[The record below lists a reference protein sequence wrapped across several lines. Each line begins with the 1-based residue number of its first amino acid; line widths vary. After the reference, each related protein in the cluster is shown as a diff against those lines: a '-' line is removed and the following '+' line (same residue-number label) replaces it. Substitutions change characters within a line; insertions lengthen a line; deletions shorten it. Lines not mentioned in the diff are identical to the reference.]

1 LRRLLGSERE
11 KRQKKK
17 ARGKHERIIPSWVL
31 RRPAIRGQRLA
42 SVEAQAPVY
51 DGGMR
56 RHNYYLKLTLKNEI
70 VEDPSEMPLFGSR
83 QKQDFY
89 WLRKT
94 LELAGRKPQI
104 RALVLLIKNVSIG
117 WAQIEELHRD
127 LDRFHAAGKK
137 SIAYL
142 EHADNRSYYLASG
155 LQRIFVPPPAP
166 LELVGLRA
174 EILYFKNLLDSFGIE
189 PELFS
194 IGQYKSAAEI
204 LMREEM
210 SDASRRM
217 TESILEDV
225 QSRLK
230 ERVADQRRV
239 SPERV
244 QAWID
249 KGPYTARR
257 ALKEGLID
265 GIHYEDEIE
274 DVLKA
279 EIPALAELPSAKI
292 HPREGLIK
300 RILTYYRPQI
310 AYLVAEGV
318 LMPGESRRGRG
329 HKPVLGADTLTL
341 FLRDARRR
349 KRIKAVVLRINSP
362 GGSALASD
370 LLWREIKLTGQ
381 KKPVI
386 VSFGD
391 VAGSGGYYIATAAK
405 SIFTMP
411 STLTGSIGV
420 IGGKVNVQRLLA
432 RLGITVDSLDKGEHA
447 GYSSMTR
454 PFSEEESE
462 VVFGQMKEFYEELFL
477 KKVAEGRRRSPDE
490 IRGLAEGRVWTG
502 SQALGNGLAD
512 SSGGICEAIEQARKE
527 ADLIG
532 KFRVIRYAR
541 RRSLRDLVG
550 LPLLGTLASTRIW
563 ALMPLELKIR

>member
-1 LRRLLGSERE
+1 L
-11 KRQKKK
+11 RQKVPFLKV
-17 ARGKHERIIPSWVL
+17 R
-31 RRPAIRGQRLA
+31 A
-42 SVEAQAPVY
+42 SVY
-51 DGGMR
+51 DEGMR
-56 RHNYYLKLTLKNEI
+56 KHNYYIKLTLKNEI
-70 VEDPSEMPLFGSR
+70 VEDPSEMPFFGAR
-83 QKQDFY
+83 HKQDFY

-94 LELAGRKPQI
+94 IDLAGQKPQI
-104 RALVLLIKNVSIG
+104 RALFLVVKNISIG

-127 LDRFHAAGKK
+127 LDRFHAAGKR
-137 SIAYL
+137 SVAYL

-155 LQRIFVPPPAP
+155 LQKIFLPPPAP

-174 EILYFKNLLDSFGIE
+174 ELLFLKNLLESLGIQ
-189 PELFS
+189 PEIFN
-194 IGQYKSAAEI
+194 IGQYKSAAEM

-210 SDASRRM
+210 SEASRRM
-217 TESILEDV
+217 TESILEDM
-225 QSRLK
+225 QGRLRG
-230 ERVADQRRV
+230 RVADHRGV
-239 SPERV
+239 SAEKV

-257 ALKEGLID
+257 ALAEGLID
-265 GIHYEDEIE
+265 GIQYEDEVE
-274 DVLKA
+274 EALKSETPPLS
-279 EIPALAELPSAKI
+279 EISAAKVY
-292 HPREGLIK
+292 PREGLIK
-300 RILTYYRPQI
+300 RIVTYYRPQI

-329 HKPVLGADTLTL
+329 HRPVLGSDTLTG
-341 FLRDARRR
+341 FLQHARKH
-349 KRIKAVVLRINSP
+349 KRVKAVVLRVNSP

-386 VSFGD
+386 VSFGN
-391 VAGSGGYYIATAAK
+391 VAGSGGYYIATAGK
-405 SIFTMP
+405 SIFAMP

-447 GYSSMTR
+447 GYSSITR

-462 VVFGQMKEFYEELFL
+462 VVVKQMTEFYEELFL
-477 KKVAEGRRRSPDE
+477 KKVAEGRGRSPEE

-502 SQALGNGLAD
+502 SQALGNGLTDVA
-512 SSGGICEAIEQARKE
+512 GGVCEAIEQARTE
-527 ADLIG
+527 AGLTG

-550 LPLLGTLASTRIW
+550 LPLVEALASSRLWT
-563 ALMPLELKIR
+563 LMPLELKIR